1 MHKYLKKGIIL
12 CAFCWVILPIWAQE
26 SPTRTSK
33 EKPKM
38 KDLLHDSLDHK
49 LDASDFL
56 IQADGFIPVP
66 QLITEPALGD
76 IGVMLA
82 AVFIKPNKVQLK
94 DEYVP
99 PNITAA
105 VAGYTGNQTWLLG
118 AMRIA
123 SLPKYRMKY
132 RAGLAYANV
141 NMDFYRD
148 LPFIGERKFSF
159 NFRMTPVFAS
169 VLKEIGRTHVY
180 VGLEYLFINADVG
193 ANFELEDF
201 PDFDERLRKSHNLS
215 SVGVDLEYDKRDNVF
230 TPNKGILITSNYR
243 QNAEWTGSDYEYGTL
258 TFGVLYYFQPTS
270 RWVSGFR
277 LDNKSQFGDAPF
289 YAMPGIS
296 LRGVPINRYQGD
308 RTYMLET
315 EQRYDFTKRWS
326 ILAFGGMAKAPT
338 QEVDFKDALLVY
350 NYGTGFRYLLA
361 RKFGLRMGVDVAW
374 SNNDFGY
381 YITFGS
387 AWNNRN

>member
-1 MHKYLKKGIIL
+1 MKYVLSIL
-12 CAFCWVILPIWAQE
+12 FVLLLISGFSQ
-26 SPTRTSK
+26 

-66 QLITEPALGD
+66 QLITEPALGN
-76 IGVMLA
+76 IGVMLMP
-82 AVFIKPNKVQLK
+82 VFIKPNKIQLK
-94 DEYVP
+94 DEYVA
-99 PNITAA
+99 PNITAGF
-105 VAGYTGNQTWLLG
+105 AGYTANQTWLFG

-132 RAGLAYANV
+132 RAGLAYADI
-141 NMDFYRD
+141 NMDFYRE
-148 LPFIGERKFSF
+148 LPHAGEQKFSF

-169 VLKEIGRTHVY
+169 VLKEIGHTNLY
-180 VGLEYLFINADVG
+180 VGLEYLFINAEVG
-193 ANFELEDF
+193 ANFELEKF
-201 PDFDERLRKSHNLS
+201 PDFDDRLTAPHNLS
-215 SVGVDLEYDKRDNVF
+215 SVGVDFEYDKRDNIF
-230 TPNKGILITSNYR
+230 TPNSGILITSNYR

-258 TFGVLYYFQPTS
+258 TFGVLYYVQTSS

-277 LDNKSQFGDAPF
+277 FDNKSQFGEAPF
-289 YAMPGIS
+289 YTMPGIT
-296 LRGVPINRYQGD
+296 LRGVPMNRYQGD
-308 RTYMLET
+308 QTYMLET

-326 ILAFGGMAKAPT
+326 AVAFGGLAKAPT
-338 QEVDFKDALLVY
+338 DEVDFKNALLVY